1 MSPSE
6 RRRPPLLA
14 RLVNRLLI
22 TLLITPLIRLLIRP
36 LIRRLSPLL
45 TLLLAAALASGC
57 AVTPP
62 RLPGVDNT
70 LPPELAPR
78 EWAGRFS
85 VSSQSTAID
94 GRQDAAVGRFLLTS
108 TPAPG
113 GRTLDLMLQSPFG
126 QTLANARRL
135 PDGTA
140 SLALS
145 DGRTLTAASLDALL
159 GQVIGWPLPLERLT
173 DWLDDRFERVLARD
187 SAGQVTAAT
196 DSGWQISREPNR
208 WVLIRPQP
216 DGQLRVVL
224 VLDR

>member
-1 MSPSE
+1 MSVSE
-6 RRRPPLLA
+6 RQRQTLFGLLFGLLFGPLFG
-14 RLVNRLLI
+14 
-22 TLLITPLIRLLIRP
+22 
-36 LIRRLSPLL
+36 
-45 TLLLAAALASGC
+45 LLLAVALVSGC
-57 AVTPP
+57 AVAPP
-62 RLPGVDNT
+62 RSVIDHT

-85 VSSQSTAID
+85 LSSQSNAVA
-94 GRQDAAVGRFLLTS
+94 GRHDAAVGRFLLTS
-108 TPAPG
+108 VPAPG

-140 SLALS
+140 SLTLA
-145 DGRTLTAASLDALL
+145 DGRILTASSLDALL
-159 GQVIGWPLPLERLT
+159 AQAIGWPLPLARLT
-173 DWLDDRFERVLARD
+173 DWLDDRFELVLARD
-187 SAGQVTAAT
+187 SAGQVTSAT

>member
-1 MSPSE
+1 MSVSE
-6 RRRPPLLA
+6 RQRQTLLGRLLGRGLTKLLA
-14 RLVNRLLI
+14 
-22 TLLITPLIRLLIRP
+22 TLPTQLPVQLP
-36 LIRRLSPLL
+36 A
-45 TLLLAAALASGC
+45 LLLAVALVSGC
-57 AVTPP
+57 AVAPP
-62 RLPGVDNT
+62 RSSGIDHT

-85 VSSQSTAID
+85 LSSQSNAIA
-94 GRQDAAVGRFLLTS
+94 GRHEAAVGRFLLTS
-108 TPAPG
+108 VPAPG
-113 GRTLDLMLQSPFG
+113 GQSLDLMLQSPFG

-140 SLALS
+140 SLTLA
-145 DGRTLTAASLDALL
+145 DGRILTASSLDALL
-159 GQVIGWPLPLERLT
+159 AQAIGWPLPLERLT
-173 DWLDDRFERVLARD
+173 DWLDDRFELVLARD
-187 SAGQVTAAT
+187 SAGQVTSAT

>member
-1 MSPSE
+1 MLTKLLATLPTQLPVQ
-6 RRRPPLLA
+6 PPLKLPA
-14 RLVNRLLI
+14 LL
-22 TLLITPLIRLLIRP
+22 PA
-36 LIRRLSPLL
+36 
-45 TLLLAAALASGC
+45 LLLAVALVSGC
-57 AVTPP
+57 AVAPP
-62 RLPGVDNT
+62 RFPDIDNT
-70 LPPELAPR
+70 LPPELAPS

-85 VSSQSTAID
+85 VSSQSNDVA

-108 TPAPG
+108 VPAPG

-140 SLALS
+140 SLALA
-145 DGRTLTAASLDALL
+145 DGRTLTASSLDALL
-159 GQVIGWPLPLERLT
+159 ARAIGWPLPLERLT
-173 DWLDDRFERVLARD
+173 DWLDDRFEQVLARD
-187 SAGQVTAAT
+187 STGQVTSAT
-196 DSGWQISREPNR
+196 DSGWQISREPKR

>member
-1 MSPSE
+1 MSASE
-6 RRRPPLLA
+6 RQRQTPLGRGLGRLLAKLLATLPIKLLPLL
-14 RLVNRLLI
+14 I
-22 TLLITPLIRLLIRP
+22 
-36 LIRRLSPLL
+36 
-45 TLLLAAALASGC
+45 AAAVASGC
-57 AVTPP
+57 AVSPP
-62 RLPGVDNT
+62 RFPDIDNT
-70 LPPELAPR
+70 LTPELAPR

-85 VSSQSTAID
+85 VSSQSNDVA

-108 TPAPG
+108 VPAPE

-140 SLALS
+140 SLALA
-145 DGRTLTAASLDALL
+145 DGRTLTASSLDALL
-159 GQVIGWPLPLERLT
+159 AQAIGWPLPLERLT
-173 DWLDDRFERVLARD
+173 DWLDDRFEQVLARD
-187 SAGQVTAAT
+187 SVGQVTSAT
-196 DSGWQISREPNR
+196 DSGWQISREPKR

>member
-1 MSPSE
+1 MSRSE

-14 RLVNRLLI
+14 LI
-22 TLLITPLIRLLIRP
+22 LTPLV
-36 LIRRLSPLL
+36 
-45 TLLLAAALASGC
+45 ACALVSGC
-57 AVTPP
+57 VVTPP
-62 RLPGVDNT
+62 RPPVIDNT
-70 LPPELAPR
+70 LAPELAPR

-85 VSSQSTAID
+85 VSSQSNAVD
-94 GRQDAAVGRFLLTS
+94 GPQDAAVGRFLLTS
-108 TPAPG
+108 VPTSA

-140 SLALS
+140 SLVLA
-145 DGRTLTAASLDALL
+145 DGRSLAAGSLDALL
-159 GQVIGWPLPLERLT
+159 EQAIGWPLPVERLT
-173 DWLDDRFERVLARD
+173 DWLDDRFEQVLTRD
-187 SAGQVTAAT
+187 SAGLITSAT

-208 WVLIRPQP
+208 WILVRPRT